1 MFYNR
6 DLSWLGFNYRVLME
20 ATDKHVPL
28 YERLK
33 FMAIFSS
40 NLDEFFRVRYPA
52 LLALSKVN
60 KKTLKKDKSALSKDL
75 AEKAQEIIG
84 GQLDDFGRILIQEIL
99 PELEQA
105 GVVFYYN
112 RPLLPQ
118 HETEVKEIF
127 LSKVLSFV
135 QPVILNTDAKENFKP
150 ENNGLYL
157 IATLQDEARETVH
170 HVSVNIPVKQL
181 KRFFELSPVDGKQ
194 YVVFIDDILRY
205 NLNMLFPGSVIRSVF
220 SVKFNRNAELAPG
233 DDFTGDLL
241 EKMEKQI
248 SKRDSGNASRFLY
261 EAGMPSNLQ
270 MYMATMFGVDVADM
284 YTGGRY
290 HNLSDLMSF
299 PNFDKALL
307 YPKQKPVL
315 YPSSAAN
322 GEIFEAIGKKDILLH
337 LPYHSYAP
345 VLIFF
350 NQAAIDP
357 DVKEISITLY
367 RVAAESHIVNAL
379 ISAARNGKKVTAYIE
394 LKARFDEANNI
405 KWSRKMKE
413 AGVKMVYSNPT
424 IKVHSKIGLVKR
436 RSKDEWKNCAVLSTG
451 NFNENTAGFYTDHV
465 LFTCD
470 KKVCREMDELFGFL
484 ERQLAIKGNE
494 DVKFKELLVSQFNLL
509 DDFENLVNDEIK
521 KAKTGAPALIRI
533 KINNLEEP
541 KIIELLKKASNA
553 GVTVQM
559 LVRSVCCLIP
569 GLEGETSNITVRRL
583 VDKYLEHSRIFIF
596 GVDEDAKVFIG
607 SSDLM
612 IRNIRRRIEVCIRV
626 KDASC
631 RQQVLDYFSIQW
643 NDDQKLVE
651 LDSDMNQHKISEHG
665 SHNAQAE
672 IYSYIQN
679 CNADAEA

>member
-1 MFYNR
+1 
-6 DLSWLGFNYRVLME
+6 ME
-20 ATDKHVPL
+20 AADKKVPL

-60 KKTLKKDKSALSKDL
+60 KKTLKKDKSALSQDL
-75 AEKAQEIIG
+75 AEKAQEIIS
-84 GQLDDFGRILIQEIL
+84 GQLDEFGKILIEEIL
-99 PELEQA
+99 PGLFERN
-105 GVVFYYN
+105 VVFYYN
-112 RPLLPQ
+112 KPLLPV
-118 HETEVKEIF
+118 HEAEVKELF

-150 ENNGLYL
+150 ENSGLYL
-157 IATLQDEARETVH
+157 IATLQDDIKDSVH
-170 HVSVNIPVKQL
+170 HVSVNIPAKKL
-181 KRFFELSPVDGKQ
+181 KRFFELSSVDGKH
-194 YVVFIDDILRY
+194 YVVFIDDIVRY
-205 NLNMLFPGSVIRSVF
+205 NLGMLFPGVKIKSVF

-248 SKRDSGNASRFLY
+248 SRRDSGNASRFLY

-270 MYMATMFGVDVADM
+270 MYLATMFGVDVSDM

-290 HNLSDLMSF
+290 HNLSDLMGF
-299 PNFDKALL
+299 PNFDKSLL
-307 YPKQKPVL
+307 YPSEKPIL
-315 YPSSAAN
+315 YPASAAN
-322 GEIFEAIGKKDILLH
+322 GEIFEVIGTKDILLH

-405 KWSRKMKE
+405 KWSRMMKD
-413 AGVKMVYSNPT
+413 AGVKLVYSSPS

-436 RSKDEWKNCAVLSTG
+436 KSKDEWNNCAILSTG
-451 NFNENTAGFYTDHV
+451 NFNESTAGFYTDHV
-465 LFTCD
+465 LFTCN
-470 KKVCREMDELFGFL
+470 KKVCKEMDELFGFL
-484 ERQLAIKGNE
+484 EQKLSIKSTT
-494 DVKFKELLVSQFNLL
+494 DLKFKELLVSQFNLL
-509 DDFENLVNDEIK
+509 DDFEKLVDGEINK
-521 KAKTGAPALIRI
+521 VKNGEQGLIRI
-533 KINNLEEP
+533 KVNNLEEP
-541 KIIELLKKASNA
+541 KILQLLKKASNA

-559 LVRSVCCLIP
+559 LVRSVCCLVP
-569 GLEGETSNITVRRL
+569 GLEKQTSNITIRRL

-596 GVDEDAKVFIG
+596 GTDEHAEAFMG

-612 IRNIRRRIEVCIRV
+612 IRNIRRRIEVCIHL
-626 KDASC
+626 KDADC
-631 RQQVLDYFSIQW
+631 KKQIIDYFNIQW
-643 NDDQKLVE
+643 NDDEKLVQ
-651 LDSDMNQHKISEHG
+651 LDSEMNQHRIKG
-665 SHNAQAE
+665 LGLHNAQKE
-672 IYSYIQN
+672 IYTYIQN
-679 CNADAEA
+679 CNTDVEA

>member
-20 ATDKHVPL
+20 ARDKKVPL

-60 KKTLKKDKSALSKDL
+60 KKTLKKDKGVLSQDL
-75 AEKAQEIIG
+75 AEKAQEIIS
-84 GQLDDFGRILIQEIL
+84 GQLDEFGKILIQEIL
-99 PELEQA
+99 PDLDSEN
-105 GVVFYYN
+105 VVFYYN
-112 RPLLPQ
+112 KPLLPL
-118 HETEVKEIF
+118 HEAEVKELF

-150 ENNGLYL
+150 ENSGLYL
-157 IATLQDEARETVH
+157 IATLQDEAKDSIH
-170 HVSVNIPVKQL
+170 HVSVNIPAKKL

-194 YVVFIDDILRY
+194 YVVFIDDIVRY
-205 NLNMLFPGSVIRSVF
+205 NIGLLFPGVKIRSVF
-220 SVKFNRNAELAPG
+220 SVKFNRNASLAPG

-248 SKRDSGNASRFLY
+248 SRRDSGNASRFLY

-270 MYMATMFGVDVADM
+270 MYLATMFGVDVSDM

-299 PNFDKALL
+299 PNFDKSLL
-307 YPKQKPVL
+307 YPKEKPLL
-315 YPSSAAN
+315 YPASAAN
-322 GEIFEAIGKKDILLH
+322 GEIFETIGKKDILLH

-405 KWSRKMKE
+405 KWSRVMKD
-413 AGVKMVYSNPT
+413 AGVKLVYSSPS
-424 IKVHSKIGLVKR
+424 IKVHSKIGLIKR
-436 RSKDEWKNCAVLSTG
+436 KSKDEWKNCAVLSTG
-451 NFNENTAGFYTDHV
+451 NFNESTAGFYTDHV

-470 KKVCREMDELFGFL
+470 KKVCKEMEELFGFL
-484 ERQLAIKGNE
+484 EQRLSIKSNQ
-494 DVKFKELLVSQFNLL
+494 DLKFKELMVSQFNLL
-509 DDFENLVNDEIK
+509 ENLEKMVDEEIRK
-521 KAKTGAPALIRI
+521 VKEGGAGLIRI
-533 KINNLEEP
+533 KVNNLEEP
-541 KIIELLKKASNA
+541 KVLQLLKRASNA

-559 LVRSVCCLIP
+559 IVRSVCCLVP
-569 GLEGETSNITVRRL
+569 GLEKQTSNITIRRL

-596 GVDEDAKVFIG
+596 GNDDNAQAFMG

-612 IRNIRRRIEVCIRV
+612 IRNIRRRIEVCIHL
-626 KDASC
+626 KDLDC
-631 RQQVLDYFSIQW
+631 KKQIIDYFNIQW
-643 NDDQKLVE
+643 NDDEKLVQ
-651 LDSDMNQHKISEHG
+651 LDSDMNQHRISG
-665 SHNAQAE
+665 PGLHNAQKE

-679 CNADAEA
+679 CNANVEA